1 MNAFLGVMMQRETYK
16 KYIEDQIDQ
25 RSAKAEIEQQLKR
38 FEKKHTE
45 TTFVMMADVHLDDAR
60 VMKQLHT
67 MFNHYNEEYSKNA
80 VAMPSLFVLM
90 GNFCSKAV
98 DLQLS
103 KQTSSSSSSS
113 SCCSLAAYRQL
124 FVDLGRLLQNFHALC
139 ANSTWVFVPGNRDL
153 SFDGGLLMPRPAL
166 SKSLLRPIVQLIGED
181 RVILATNPCRLRY
194 CTQDIVIVRDEL
206 MSKMRRHCVLPPN
219 SLHSLSGV
227 GTPPSSSSSSSSS
240 ICTLV
245 QDDEFDAN
253 EEQLMAQHLSTTLL
267 SQAHLSPLELNV
279 RPVYWNFDHA
289 LHLLPQP
296 DVIVIADRLGQ
307 FAVSQADC
315 VVTNPGSFS
324 SDFRFVSYNPSS
336 RIATPSKVPSPD
348 GDDADEFEEEEEEEE
363 EVIENEEEDHQMA
376 EMTEVGED
384 HAMQDDQLDE
394 GVAIGEI
401 ETQIDGA
408 DEIEDESQEEEED
421 DEEDDDE

>member
-1 MNAFLGVMMQRETYK
+1 
-16 KYIEDQIDQ
+16 
-25 RSAKAEIEQQLKR
+25 
-38 FEKKHTE
+38 
-45 TTFVMMADVHLDDAR
+45 
-60 VMKQLHT
+60 
-67 MFNHYNEEYSKNA
+67 
-80 VAMPSLFVLM
+80 
-90 GNFCSKAV
+90 
-98 DLQLS
+98 
-103 KQTSSSSSSS
+103 
-113 SCCSLAAYRQL
+113 
-124 FVDLGRLLQNFHALC
+124 
-139 ANSTWVFVPGNRDL
+139 
-153 SFDGGLLMPRPAL
+153 MPRPAL

-227 GTPPSSSSSSSSS
+227 GTPSSSSSST
-240 ICTLV
+240 CTLV

-267 SQAHLSPLELNV
+267 SQAHLSPLEINV

-296 DVIVIADRLGQ
+296 DVIVIADRYGQ

-336 RIATPSKVPSPD
+336 RTATPSKVPSPD
-348 GDDADEFEEEEEEEE
+348 GDDADEFEEEEEVIEEE
-363 EVIENEEEDHQMA
+363 DEDHQMA

-384 HAMQDDQLDE
+384 HAMQDDQLED
-394 GVAIGEI
+394 GVTIGEI
-401 ETQIDGA
+401 ETQIDDA
-408 DEIEDESQEEEED
+408 DEIDDESQEEDEVDED
-421 DEEDDDE
+421 EDE